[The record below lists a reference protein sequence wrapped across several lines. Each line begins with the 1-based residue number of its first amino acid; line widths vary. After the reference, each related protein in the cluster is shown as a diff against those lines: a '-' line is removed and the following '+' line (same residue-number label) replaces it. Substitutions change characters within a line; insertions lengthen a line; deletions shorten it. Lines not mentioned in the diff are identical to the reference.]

1 MAAHSGRFGA
11 ISQRAPLIGVRKG
24 FSAITYP
31 KQDNKMRAS
40 RLRVSMLVVA
50 VWAATVATAGPVRE
64 STVKLLKELM
74 KVP

>member
-1 MAAHSGRFGA
+1 
-11 ISQRAPLIGVRKG
+11 
-24 FSAITYP
+24 
-31 KQDNKMRAS
+31 MRAS

-50 VWAATVATAGPVRE
+50 VWAATVVTAGPVRE